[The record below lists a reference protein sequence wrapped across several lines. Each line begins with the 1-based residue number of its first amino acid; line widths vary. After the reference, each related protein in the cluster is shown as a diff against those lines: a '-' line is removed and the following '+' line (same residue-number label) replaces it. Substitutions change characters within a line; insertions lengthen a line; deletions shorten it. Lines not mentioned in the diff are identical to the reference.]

1 MFLLNDL
8 LGKNL
13 SMPCKSTGVTGTMNE
28 YKAECSAN
36 KYSCTRNSIDDLIKH
51 VVLWNNEPLLLSVSS

>member
-13 SMPCKSTGVTGTMNE
+13 SMPCKSAGVTGTMNE
-28 YKAECSAN
+28 YKN
-36 KYSCTRNSIDDLIKH
+36 VQLINTAVH
-51 VVLWNNEPLLLSVSS
+51 VIPLMI

>member
-8 LGKNL
+8 LGKNV

-28 YKAECSAN
+28 YKAECSAD
-36 KYSCTRNSIDDLIKH
+36 KYSCTPNSIDDLIKH
-51 VVLWNNEPLLLSVSS
+51 VVL

>member
-13 SMPCKSTGVTGTMNE
+13 SMPCKSAGVTGTMNE
-28 YKAECSAN
+28 YKSECSAD
-36 KYSCTRNSIDDLIKH
+36 KYSCTCNSIDDLIKH
-51 VVLWNNEPLLLSVSS
+51 VVL